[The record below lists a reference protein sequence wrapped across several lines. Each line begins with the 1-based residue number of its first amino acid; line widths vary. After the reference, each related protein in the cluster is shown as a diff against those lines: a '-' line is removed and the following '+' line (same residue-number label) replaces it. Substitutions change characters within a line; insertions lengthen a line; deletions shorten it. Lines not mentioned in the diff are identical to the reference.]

1 MAGESAITTVLFD
14 AGGTLVHL
22 DYFFL
27 HKELRQAGI
36 TISRRA
42 IRQAEYAS
50 RAEIDRRL
58 RGLVMDVD
66 ETRRRPYF
74 AVLLDQLGVDTATA
88 QRLVERFDA
97 AHARANLW
105 RVMLPSTPPILREL
119 RERGLTLGVVSNAD
133 GRIATILQQCGIEQ
147 FFQVVID
154 SHVVGVEKPDPHIF
168 HLALTQAQARPEQAI
183 FVGDIYGIDV
193 LGAERAGI
201 RPLLLDIL
209 DSYAGVQCEKIRH
222 LSELRTIVCNSGQ
235 LLA

>member
-1 MAGESAITTVLFD
+1 VVGETAITTVLFD

-36 TISRRA
+36 SVTRRA

-50 RAEIDRRL
+50 RAEVDRRT
-58 RGLVMDVD
+58 RGLTADTD

-74 AVLLDQLGVDTATA
+74 AALLDQLGVDAATA
-88 QRLVERFDA
+88 RRLLERFDA
-97 AHARANLW
+97 AHAQANLW
-105 RVMLPSTPPILREL
+105 RVMLPSTPRILQEL
-119 RERGLTLGVVSNAD
+119 CARGLTLGVVSNAD
-133 GRIATILQQCGIEQ
+133 GRIAAILRQCGVEQ

-154 SHVVGVEKPDPHIF
+154 SHHVGVEKPDPRIF
-168 HLALTQAQARPEQAI
+168 HLALAQTQARPEQAV

-201 RPLLLDIL
+201 RPLLLDAL
-209 DSYAGVQCEKIRH
+209 GCYEGVHCEKIRH
-222 LSELRTIVCNSGQ
+222 LSELRTIV
-235 LLA
+235 

>member
-1 MAGESAITTVLFD
+1 VAGKTAITTVLFD

-22 DYFFL
+22 DYSFL

-36 TISRRA
+36 STSRRA

-58 RGLVMDVD
+58 HGPDADTD

-74 AVLLDQLGVDTATA
+74 AVLLDQLGVEAATA
-88 QRLVERFDA
+88 QRLLKRFDA
-97 AHARANLW
+97 AHAQANLW
-105 RVMLPSTPPILREL
+105 RVMLPSTPRILRAL
-119 RERGLTLGVVSNAD
+119 CDRGLTLGVISNAD
-133 GRIATILQQCGIEQ
+133 GRITTILQQCGIEQ

-154 SHVVGVEKPDPHIF
+154 SHLVGVEKPDPRIF
-168 HLALTQAQARPEQAI
+168 QLALAQTQAEPEQAI
-183 FVGDIYGIDV
+183 FIGDIYGIDV

-209 DSYAGVQCEKIRH
+209 DGYEGVHCEKIRH
-222 LSELRTIVCNSGQ
+222 LAELHAIV
-235 LLA
+235 

>member
-1 MAGESAITTVLFD
+1 MAGATEITTVLFD

-36 TISRRA
+36 SITRRA

-50 RAEIDRRL
+50 RAEIDQRMH
-58 RGLVMDVD
+58 GLGADTD

-74 AVLLDQLGVDTATA
+74 TALLDELGVAAAAA
-88 QRLVERFDA
+88 QRLIERFDA
-97 AHARANLW
+97 AHAQANLW
-105 RVMLPSTPPILREL
+105 RVMLPSTPRILQEL
-119 RERGLTLGVVSNAD
+119 RDRGLTLGVVSNAD
-133 GRIATILQQCGIEQ
+133 GRIAAILRQCGIEQ

-154 SHVVGVEKPDPHIF
+154 SHLVGVEKPDPRIF
-168 HLALTQAQARPEQAI
+168 HLALAQTQTRPEQAV

-201 RPLLLDIL
+201 RPLLLDML
-209 DSYAGVQCEKIRH
+209 GCYEGVDCEKIRH
-222 LSELRTIVCNSGQ
+222 LGELLVIV
-235 LLA
+235 

>member
-1 MAGESAITTVLFD
+1 MVGETAITTVLFD

-36 TISRRA
+36 SVTRRA

-50 RAEIDRRL
+50 RAEVDRRT
-58 RGLVMDVD
+58 RGLAADTD

-74 AVLLDQLGVDTATA
+74 TALLEQLGVDAATA
-88 QRLVERFDA
+88 RRLLERFDA
-97 AHARANLW
+97 AHAQANLW
-105 RVMLPSTPPILREL
+105 RVMLPSTPRILQEL
-119 RERGLTLGVVSNAD
+119 CARGLTLGVVSNAD
-133 GRIATILQQCGIEQ
+133 GRIAAILRQCGVEQ

-154 SHVVGVEKPDPHIF
+154 SHHVGVEKPDPRIF
-168 HLALTQAQARPEQAI
+168 HLALAQTQARPEQAV

-201 RPLLLDIL
+201 RPLLLDTL
-209 DSYAGVQCEKIRH
+209 GCYEGVHCEKIRH
-222 LSELRTIVCNSGQ
+222 LGELLVIV
-235 LLA
+235 